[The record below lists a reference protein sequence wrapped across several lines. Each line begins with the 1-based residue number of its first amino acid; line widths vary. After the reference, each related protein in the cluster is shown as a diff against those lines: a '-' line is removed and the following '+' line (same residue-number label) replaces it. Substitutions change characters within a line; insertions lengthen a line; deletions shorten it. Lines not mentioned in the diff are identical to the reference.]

1 MKTVANFVHLV
12 VEGSEGAYHPSR
24 YPKMNYEEL
33 ISLYHCNLS
42 MYILRKPGI
51 VSTFENNRYIHMF

>member
-1 MKTVANFVHLV
+1 MKTVSNSVHLV

-24 YPKMNYEEL
+24 YSKMNYEEL
-33 ISLYHCNLS
+33 ISPYYCNVL

-51 VSTFENNRYIHMF
+51 ISMFENN

>member
-1 MKTVANFVHLV
+1 MNTVANSVHLV

-33 ISLYHCNLS
+33 ISPYYCINV
-42 MYILRKPGI
+42 LRKPGI
-51 VSTFENNRYIHMF
+51 VSMFENN